1 MAQRMAR
8 LRTNGRPKTDLQS
21 VPAPEAVSEAELRDL
36 IAREAYYRAERRGFA
51 PGGETEDWLEAEA
64 DVLKR

>member
-8 LRTNGRPKTDLQS
+8 ARTQGRPQTQLES
-21 VPAPEAVSEAELRDL
+21 VPAPEAVSETELRDL

-51 PGGETEDWLEAEA
+51 PGGETEDWLGAEA
-64 DVLKR
+64 DLLKR

>member
-1 MAQRMAR
+1 MAQRIAR
-8 LRTNGRPKTDLQS
+8 LRTNGNPKSDVKS
-21 VPAPEAVSEAELRDL
+21 APAPAVPSDAELRDL

-64 DVLKR
+64 DVLKK

>member
-8 LRTNGRPKTDLQS
+8 ARTQGRPQTQLES
-21 VPAPEAVSEAELRDL
+21 VPAPEAVSETELRDL